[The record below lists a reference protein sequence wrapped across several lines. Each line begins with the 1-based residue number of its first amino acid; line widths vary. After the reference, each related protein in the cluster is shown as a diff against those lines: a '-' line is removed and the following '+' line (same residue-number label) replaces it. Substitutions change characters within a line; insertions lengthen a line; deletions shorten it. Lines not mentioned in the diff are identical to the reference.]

1 MDKKER
7 DRILEK
13 ARAFFKTSIAD
24 SHASNTQKLSKLKA
38 FNVNP
43 FTVHYLASF
52 AFGDESFVLDNRL
65 CLGCAYR
72 RNDFV

>member
-7 DRILEK
+7 EQILEK

-38 FNVNP
+38 FNLIHLL
-43 FTVHYLASF
+43 FTISRRLLSVT
-52 AFGDESFVLDNRL
+52 NR
-65 CLGCAYR
+65 R
-72 RNDFV
+72 RV